1 MALGERIRECRQR
14 ARLSQ
19 EKVAELVG
27 VSRQAVTKWEMN
39 QSAPNTENLFRLAE
53 VFGTTVDFLAEPDN
67 KEEPLTLAEQIHAL
81 YKAEEERKEAQK
93 RLQKRYNIF
102 TALAVA
108 GGYLAI
114 FLAGKLLGSEFRS
127 DMLLWYWLTNTEP
140 TLHSYLFGWLLA
152 RNLYLAASLISILPA
167 LWGKRRFSLV
177 TLGGFAL
184 ALPLGEFLG
193 RNPAGAA
200 YGFWHYGWA
209 IWCME
214 FLLSIIMG
222 AWLQRFK
229 KEDISFHN
237 KIFLLWVAVAI
248 VGTVAIVILVRSQ
261 MPSYT

>member
-1 MALGERIRECRQR
+1 MALGDRIKECRQR
-14 ARLSQ
+14 SRLSQ

-39 QSAPNTENLFRLAE
+39 QSSPNTENLFRLAE
-53 VFGTTVDFLAEPDN
+53 VFGTTVDFLAEPES
-67 KEEPLTLAEQIHAL
+67 KEEPMSLAEQIHAL

-93 RLQKRYNIF
+93 RLQKRYNIT

-114 FLAGKLLGSEFRS
+114 FLAGKLLGGGFRS

-140 TLHSYLFGWLLA
+140 TLHSYLFGWLIA
-152 RNLYLAASLISILPA
+152 RNLFLAASLISILPA

-177 TLGGFAL
+177 TLSGFAL

-193 RNPAGAA
+193 CDPAIST
-200 YGFWHYGWA
+200 YHYGWLL
-209 IWCME
+209 WCME

-222 AWLQRFK
+222 AWLQQFK
-229 KEDISFHN
+229 KEDISFRS
-237 KIFLLWVAVAI
+237 KLFLLWFAVAL
-248 VGTVAIVILVRSQ
+248 VGTIVIVLFSRSQ
-261 MPSYT
+261 IPPYT